1 MTDYVLIPPGIKLY
15 QWDKHHTDGL
25 SLFHAGGPISH
36 DPDGENEPHITT
48 FCELTI
54 PFESVKLQLVGP
66 DVIPVDKVHDCWAE
80 HINSGA
86 RILTLNETADYKN
99 TPHGNLKRAG
109 WTLHDPLGADEL
121 EEPQHQRENND
132 G

>member
-1 MTDYVLIPPGIKLY
+1 MTDYLLIPPGIKLY

-25 SLFHAGGPISH
+25 SLFHAGSGPETTN
-36 DPDGENEPHITT
+36 DFGTLLT
-48 FCELTI
+48 FCETRV
-54 PFESVKLQLVGP
+54 PAESIQHTLVGP
-66 DVIPVDKVHDCWAE
+66 DLIPISKVHDCWVE

-86 RILTLNETADYKN
+86 RLLTFDETADYKN

>member
-25 SLFHAGGPISH
+25 SLFHAGSGPV
-36 DPDGENEPHITT
+36 PDHPCITT
-48 FCELTI
+48 YCNLTI
-54 PFESVKLQLVGP
+54 PVEAHEYTLMGP
-66 DVIPVDKVHDCWAE
+66 DVIPVDKVHGCWAE

-86 RILTLNETADYKN
+86 RILTFNETADYKN

-109 WTLHDPLGADEL
+109 WTLHDPYGADEL
-121 EEPQHQRENND
+121 AEPQHPEAD
-132 G
+132 A